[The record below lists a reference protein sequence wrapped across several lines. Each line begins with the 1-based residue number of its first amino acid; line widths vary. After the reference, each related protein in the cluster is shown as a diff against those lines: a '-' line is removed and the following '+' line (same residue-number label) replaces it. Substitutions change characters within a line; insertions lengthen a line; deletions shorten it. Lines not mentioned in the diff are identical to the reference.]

1 MNFEERKLTKQIVKT
16 KNTLR
21 IPLCDEAID
30 ILVKY
35 REENKNP
42 RLGHLSIMAT
52 EKVYAKFLD
61 KTLDMAIADKMP
73 FSYERIA
80 KVISQYSSM
89 PKMDIVNFFEIVL
102 FSWITGNNDMHLKNF
117 SMYEPQEGMIRMTPA
132 YDLLNAA
139 ILNPKDDEELALTL
153 DGRKK
158 HLKRSDFISA
168 GEIMRIDTK
177 IVDRLIGKYVRLQS
191 EMTEFIGQSFLDDD
205 LKSKYIE
212 LVSERIDR
220 ING

>member
-1 MNFEERKLTKQIVKT
+1 
-16 KNTLR
+16 
-21 IPLCDEAID
+21 
-30 ILVKY
+30 
-35 REENKNP
+35 
-42 RLGHLSIMAT
+42 MAT

-168 GEIMRIDTK
+168 GEIMGIDTK

>member
-1 MNFEERKLTKQIVKT
+1 MTKQIVKT

-80 KVISQYSSM
+80 KAISQYSSM

-168 GEIMRIDTK
+168 GEIK
-177 IVDRLIGKYVRLQS
+177 
-191 EMTEFIGQSFLDDD
+191 
-205 LKSKYIE
+205 
-212 LVSERIDR
+212 RIDR

>member
-1 MNFEERKLTKQIVKT
+1 MTKQIVKT